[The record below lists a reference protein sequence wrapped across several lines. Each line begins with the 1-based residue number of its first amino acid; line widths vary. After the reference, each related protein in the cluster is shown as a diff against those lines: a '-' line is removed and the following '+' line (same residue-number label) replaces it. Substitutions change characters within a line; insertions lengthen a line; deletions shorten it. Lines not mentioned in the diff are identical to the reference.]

1 MLLRHLRALGSALFV
16 LAALVAAAAPAK
28 AAASPILDWTLLV
41 RDAQAAQAAGRLKE
55 AADLFGRA
63 RKLVPENLAPL
74 RGACD
79 VALDLQRAGQL
90 ASSREPCHRAF
101 LFGAQPED
109 MYREV
114 ASLMREPTAPSLD
127 TTVLAAFAAD
137 AAVHRAGGEPWG
149 YLARCEIARRLGLAD
164 VLEGCLADLKRIAP
178 EAPQTKA
185 MFEDARPRPSA
196 WIWTLR
202 LLLVLAPLVTAAH
215 AIRQR
220 VRARPRRVAAANV
233 VASLSVL
240 AVACGLAA
248 PARAALVERDGHPVL
263 EHDQL
268 SVFPIDDANP
278 EATIPS
284 IEQQNAKPLQFGY
297 YLQDLAAK
305 VERAEKNHD
314 TAAVIRYYRAIAKA
328 APRSPYGPRKL
339 CEALESAG
347 DLDGA
352 IAACRDA
359 TLIEGTTVGD
369 FRRLADV
376 IQAKPGKLT
385 PALRNE
391 VYGAIDHIQNE
402 AQLGALPDVLR
413 CKAAL
418 RFQDWP
424 MLRDCSA
431 RLGRNAPN
439 DPQSVSFQ
447 WALAVHDRDTKR
459 AGALVDRARTL
470 RMDPAGVQK
479 MEATTRAMGRIG
491 LVHLLFA
498 GAVLALLAGAWRLGA
513 KKLLTRRNASA

>member
-185 MFEDARPRPSA
+185 
-196 WIWTLR
+196 
-202 LLLVLAPLVTAAH
+202 
-215 AIRQR
+215 
-220 VRARPRRVAAANV
+220 
-233 VASLSVL
+233 
-240 AVACGLAA
+240 
-248 PARAALVERDGHPVL
+248 
-263 EHDQL
+263 
-268 SVFPIDDANP
+268 
-278 EATIPS
+278 
-284 IEQQNAKPLQFGY
+284 
-297 YLQDLAAK
+297 
-305 VERAEKNHD
+305 
-314 TAAVIRYYRAIAKA
+314 
-328 APRSPYGPRKL
+328 
-339 CEALESAG
+339 
-347 DLDGA
+347 
-352 IAACRDA
+352 
-359 TLIEGTTVGD
+359 
-369 FRRLADV
+369 
-376 IQAKPGKLT
+376 
-385 PALRNE
+385 
-391 VYGAIDHIQNE
+391 
-402 AQLGALPDVLR
+402 
-413 CKAAL
+413 
-418 RFQDWP
+418 
-424 MLRDCSA
+424 
-431 RLGRNAPN
+431 
-439 DPQSVSFQ
+439 
-447 WALAVHDRDTKR
+447 
-459 AGALVDRARTL
+459 
-470 RMDPAGVQK
+470 
-479 MEATTRAMGRIG
+479 
-491 LVHLLFA
+491 
-498 GAVLALLAGAWRLGA
+498 
-513 KKLLTRRNASA
+513 